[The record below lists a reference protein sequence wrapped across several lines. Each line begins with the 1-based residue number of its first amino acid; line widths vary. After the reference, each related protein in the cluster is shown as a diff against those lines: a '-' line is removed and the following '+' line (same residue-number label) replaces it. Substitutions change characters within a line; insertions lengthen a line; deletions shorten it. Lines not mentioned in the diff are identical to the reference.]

1 MWAPTASAILRPH
14 LREFFTRADTT
25 PVPPVQLEQEQQQQ
39 QPRQQQRS
47 CPICMDALPSEYTK
61 CGHGF
66 CRKCLDS
73 WTERN
78 DSCPLCRTE
87 LDVRPSSS
95 RGTTLR
101 PDHQQLPPVAPR
113 RTYEDAAAARR
124 AVIEREHEERQSR
137 RERQVQLERRLDSY
151 RSNIW
156 TPSGRP
162 YESLP
167 VVSLTELRNGVL
179 NSNKRALAGA
189 IASSYERS
197 W

>member
-1 MWAPTASAILRPH
+1 M
-14 LREFFTRADTT
+14 
-25 PVPPVQLEQEQQQQ
+25 
-39 QPRQQQRS
+39 
-47 CPICMDALPSEYTK
+47 
-61 CGHGF
+61 
-66 CRKCLDS
+66 
-73 WTERN
+73 
-78 DSCPLCRTE
+78 
-87 LDVRPSSS
+87 
-95 RGTTLR
+95 
-101 PDHQQLPPVAPR
+101 
-113 RTYEDAAAARR
+113 
-124 AVIEREHEERQSR
+124 IEREHEERQSR
-137 RERQVQLERRLDSY
+137 RERQLQLERRLDSY